1 MDLKK
6 ISYRPYSDADF
17 EKVFIIFYKFQDKVE
32 IQTYKNM
39 TEGHSDAFRIRYLIT
54 EFGDIIRKNP
64 YKYVGLDEN
73 DEIIGFA
80 CFKDSEKFKNEI
92 ELVLTFK
99 DEKISYHSFLGS
111 LLKNGVKKE
120 FPNKRIFAILN
131 QRAKFEKYLNFL
143 KKRFNAKVLTKDS
156 FGNLYVE
163 FKNEDM

>member
-111 LLKNGVKKE
+111 LLKMV
-120 FPNKRIFAILN
+120 
-131 QRAKFEKYLNFL
+131 L
-143 KKRFNAKVLTKDS
+143 KKNFQTRESLPS
-156 FGNLYVE
+156 LIRELNL
-163 FKNEDM
+163 KNI